1 MCGRVRGFL
10 SVSPSLLSTFY
21 LAIVWRPGE
30 LGQRLEDSL
39 RQQRDCHLEN
49 QIVRKIDRDR
59 DRDRGT
65 MGKDTTNEEE
75 EERLNA
81 NKACSRH
88 YALGQL
94 EFANCF
100 RTQAAIVQGRYYV
113 QAC

>member
-1 MCGRVRGFL
+1 
-10 SVSPSLLSTFY
+10 
-21 LAIVWRPGE
+21 
-30 LGQRLEDSL
+30 
-39 RQQRDCHLEN
+39 
-49 QIVRKIDRDR
+49 
-59 DRDRGT
+59 

-81 NKACSRH
+81 NKARSRH

-94 EFANCF
+94 EFATSF